1 VAYCDIFGP
10 GVILILAWCRFGL
23 ACDTSTFKA
32 ILRSSNATAIGWV
45 GAACVIL
52 WELAESNAAG
62 AMVFSI
68 ADTGR
73 GVFVQ
78 APICILVGGICGAI
92 LHPDAQSQVPC
103 VDQGTV
109 PFRTSSEA
117 TIS

>member
-1 VAYCDIFGP
+1 LDRASFSFWHGAV
-10 GVILILAWCRFGL
+10 FGL
-23 ACDTSTFKA
+23 ACDNTIHLQGHFEE
-32 ILRSSNATAIGWV
+32 SNATAIGWV